1 MTGDSGCA
9 VRCRQLEDERLP
21 RGHAG
26 ARRGV
31 FETTDGAVVMVG
43 AFRENPLQDIC
54 RALGLDDLSADPQY
68 TTLEQQKAHRP
79 ELQKIFRERFAGNT
93 TA

>member
-1 MTGDSGCA
+1 
-9 VRCRQLEDERLP
+9 
-21 RGHAG
+21 
-26 ARRGV
+26 
-31 FETTDGAVVMVG
+31 MVG
-43 AFRENPLQDIC
+43 AFKENPLQDIC
-54 RALGLDDLSADPQY
+54 RALGLDDLSADPRY